1 MERLMIYQKDNYYHV
16 FNRGCNKEKIF
27 LADSDYRNLLTKI
40 KLTKDKYRVEVVA
53 YCLLPN
59 HYHLMLYQKSDKPI
73 SDWLRDL
80 FNGYV
85 QRFNRK
91 YDRSGTIF
99 ERTAK
104 PKIITS
110 DKYLVDVIHYIH
122 SNPFKH
128 GFVDNSEEWE
138 FSSLSEY
145 LCEENMLVNNKMLK
159 DYFTAEYKYQTSFH
173 EYLERKKY
181 KDELD

>member
-1 MERLMIYQKDNYYHV
+1 MIYQKGNYYHV
-16 FNRGCNKEKIF
+16 FNRGCNKENIF
-27 LADSDYRNLLTKI
+27 FTGSDYKNLLTKI
-40 KLTKDKYRVEVVA
+40 KLTKGTYGIEVIA

-59 HYHLMLYQKSDKPI
+59 HYHFMLYQVSDKPI

-104 PKIITS
+104 PKLITS
-110 DKYLVDVIHYIH
+110 DNYLIDVIHYIH
-122 SNPFKH
+122 LNPFKH
-128 GFVDNSEEWE
+128 GMVDNPESWE

-145 LCEENMLVNNKMLK
+145 LSVENMLVSKRILES
-159 DYFTAEYKYQTSFH
+159 YFHEDFTYQTSFQ
-173 EYLERKKY
+173 EYMDSKKFEE
-181 KDELD
+181 ELD

>member
-1 MERLMIYQKDNYYHV
+1 MIYQKDNYYHV

-27 LADSDYRNLLTKI
+27 FAESDYKNLLTKI
-40 KLTKDKYRVEVVA
+40 KLTKNTYKIEVIA

-59 HYHLMLYQKSDKPI
+59 HYHLMLYQASNKPI

-80 FNGYV
+80 FNGYA

-104 PKIITS
+104 PKLITS
-110 DKYLVDVIHYIH
+110 DKYLIDGIHYIH

-128 GFVDNSEEWE
+128 GIVDNPADWE

-145 LCEENMLVNNKMLK
+145 LSEENVLVSKRILGN
-159 DYFTAEYKYQTSFH
+159 YFHRDFTYQTSFQ
-173 EYLERKKY
+173 EYMESKKF
-181 KDELD
+181 KEELD

>member
-1 MERLMIYQKDNYYHV
+1 MIYQKDNYYHV

-27 LADSDYRNLLTKI
+27 FAESDYKNVLTKI
-40 KLTKDKYRVEVVA
+40 KLTQSTYKIEVIA

-59 HYHLMLYQKSDKPI
+59 HYHLMLYQASNKPI

-104 PKIITS
+104 PKLITS
-110 DKYLVDVIHYIH
+110 DKYLIDGIHYIH
-122 SNPFKH
+122 ANPFKH
-128 GFVDNSEEWE
+128 GMTDNPA
-138 FSSLSEY
+138 
-145 LCEENMLVNNKMLK
+145 
-159 DYFTAEYKYQTSFH
+159 D
-173 EYLERKKY
+173 
-181 KDELD
+181 

>member
-1 MERLMIYQKDNYYHV
+1 MIYQQGNYYHV

-27 LADSDYRNLLTKI
+27 IAESDYKKLLSKI
-40 KLTKDKYRVEVVA
+40 KLTKDTYKIEIIA

-59 HYHLMLYQKSDKPI
+59 HYHLMLYQASDKPI

-91 YDRSGTIF
+91 YNRSGTIF

-104 PKIITS
+104 PKLITS
-110 DKYLVDVIHYIH
+110 DKYLIDGIHYIN

-128 GFVDNSEEWE
+128 GLVENPVDWK

-145 LCEENMLVNNKMLK
+145 LGDKNVLVSKRIVGSYFYQ
-159 DYFTAEYKYQTSFH
+159 DYTYQTSFQ
-173 EYLERKKY
+173 EYMENKKFLE
-181 KDELD
+181 ELD